1 MSSQQLKNQ
10 FDKIQHSHDK
20 NTPAQNRKKFP
31 QMIKDICEKNTANLL
46 QDDETLKLFSPKI
59 RNKTR
64 YLLFP
69 FLFNIVLEVLARKFK
84 QRKEIKVIQTEN
96 EEGNYLYFADRITLS
111 VGKKEWTKKIVKQ
124 INEFIKIIRPKI
136 SI

>member
-1 MSSQQLKNQ
+1 
-10 FDKIQHSHDK
+10 
-20 NTPAQNRKKFP
+20 
-31 QMIKDICEKNTANLL
+31 MIKDICEKNTANLL

-84 QRKEIKVIQTEN
+84 QRKEIKDIQTEN
-96 EEGNYLYFADRITLS
+96 EEGNYLYFADMITLS